1 MFLGEAL
8 KASTG
13 PENWLRFFALMGSAV
28 ATMEKQPLVPGTP
41 TNLKEMVGEIDQYAY
56 NLNVANRLRTYAN
69 AIQTLE
75 SRVQDAHYFLLQL
88 DPNPTNPQLKVTGFS
103 RSAGPDAQAAYEIAE
118 MRVKENPGTDAVLV
132 SVDSISSLSRAYPNY
147 YADTSMFVFILNKV
161 LTNT

>member
-1 MFLGEAL
+1 MGEAL

-13 PENWLRFFALMGSAV
+13 PENWLRFFALMGSAI
-28 ATMEKQPLVPGTP
+28 ATMEKQPLVSGTP
-41 TNLKEMVGEIDQYAY
+41 SNPKEIIGEIDQYAY

-88 DPNPTNPQLKVTGFS
+88 DPTPSNPQLKVTGFS
-103 RSAGPDAQAAYEIAE
+103 RSEGPDAQAAYEIAE

-147 YADTSMFVFILNKV
+147 YADTSMFVKV
-161 LTNT
+161 LNEILAGA